1 MLRGEKNKRQQKL
14 RDEIILLKRVGS
26 MEKSHMQQFHGV
38 SSGRSLR
45 RGTVRHYMIRI
56 ITVSVS
62 SQRDR
67 PQHWLAAK
75 GFVWEMLLFA
85 LRRPSHFCRPD
96 GSGRKYLIHSPYV
109 ITRWGFGV
117 KKQVHEGQ
125 TLRNLHLEERINWL
139 WGRTFYSSK
148 AQDDAWNQQSLQSVM
163 SWEWFDVYG

>member
-38 SSGRSLR
+38 SSGRSLK

-67 PQHWLAAK
+67 PQH
-75 GFVWEMLLFA
+75 
-85 LRRPSHFCRPD
+85 
-96 GSGRKYLIHSPYV
+96 
-109 ITRWGFGV
+109 
-117 KKQVHEGQ
+117 
-125 TLRNLHLEERINWL
+125 
-139 WGRTFYSSK
+139 
-148 AQDDAWNQQSLQSVM
+148 
-163 SWEWFDVYG
+163 